1 MDGCVEDGWVL
12 NGCRVDDADVRCQ
25 RGDRGQAAIVV
36 AMVVS
41 VLFVVVIAAL
51 VVLGGR
57 AIDRTRAQSLADA
70 AALGSVGRD
79 RGAAA
84 RLVGADGGTL
94 LSWSANPD
102 RTVVTVVV
110 RVGDAT
116 ATARASIE
124 P

>member
-1 MDGCVEDGWVL
+1 MARDGLAE
-12 NGCRVDDADVRCQ
+12 RE
-25 RGDRGQAAIVV
+25 RGQAAVV
-36 AMVVS
+36 VVLVAS
-41 VLFVVVIAAL
+41 VLFVVVVAAL

-79 RGAAA
+79 RAAA
-84 RLVGADGGTL
+84 VRLIGAEGGTL
-94 LSWSANPD
+94 LSWTTNAGG
-102 RTVVTVVV
+102 TVVTVVV

-116 ATARASIE
+116 AMARASVE